1 MPGERLSCAG
11 RVVNGGWVTIQ
22 LRSGDNESA
31 HLPHPLE
38 DFLQFS
44 YRKISWNRCNLRQSF
59 PQEAGSM
66 NTEPIANHCPK
77 CQAPLPANAP
87 QGLCAKCL
95 LAAVSTPTEA
105 GQPADR
111 QPAPAIA
118 AVAAAFP
125 HSNSSA
131 KAEWVRQ
138 PASQYTGTIPHA
150 SDTAS
155 VSVSTEPAWN
165 RKGLPLLLACVI
177 VWIPAGL
184 YGSALAVPS
193 PLRRWCSASS
203 CPDLTCHGGTG

>member
-1 MPGERLSCAG
+1 
-11 RVVNGGWVTIQ
+11 
-22 LRSGDNESA
+22 
-31 HLPHPLE
+31 
-38 DFLQFS
+38 
-44 YRKISWNRCNLRQSF
+44 
-59 PQEAGSM
+59 M

-111 QPAPAIA
+111 QPAPAIS